1 MKLKHLKRIITI
13 VPFIFLFSF
22 TREVLSNDS
31 FLNFLNKVAEGK
43 LVAQKCPKCSAVY
56 VPPRGSCPRCGVAT
70 EEELELPDTGAVESF
85 TIVHI
90 PIPGNPIVP
99 PYVSAMIRL
108 DGADISFLHLIQEID
123 LADIRIGMRVQAV
136 WKDKSDWGTTLE
148 NIKWFKPTGEDDVD
162 PSVFKFKE

>member
-1 MKLKHLKRIITI
+1 M
-13 VPFIFLFSF
+13 
-22 TREVLSNDS
+22 
-31 FLNFLNKVAEGK
+31 
-43 LVAQKCPKCSAVY
+43 Y
-56 VPPRGSCPRCGVAT
+56 
-70 EEELELPDTGAVESF
+70 
-85 TIVHI
+85 
-90 PIPGNPIVP
+90 
-99 PYVSAMIRL
+99 SAMIRL